1 MFQVPIVF
9 LRLSGIYNT
18 MPGGSSVQWDGL
30 CQGGLVYGSSQ
41 DVPGM
46 VRYPRCPRILCQGG
60 LVYGSSQDV
69 PGMVRYPRCPRILC
83 QGGLVYGHPGCSWDG
98 QVSQVS

>member
-1 MFQVPIVF
+1 MGHPRMF
-9 LRLSGIYNT
+9 LGWSGI
-18 MPGGSSVQWDGL
+18 PGVLGYYAR
-30 CQGGLVYGSSQ
+30 GGLVYGSSQ

-83 QGGLVYGHPGCSWDG
+83 QGGSSVRVIPGCSWDG